1 MDKCKTLSVMN
12 QFAPLLATLLLL
24 TVTQAY
30 AQNPPQRLPDNENPY
45 ANLNPQSDNPYIQ
58 MNKDQNDNPL
68 RDDQLFNHMS
78 LGVVAGGGIGVQLA
92 APCTPYMQ
100 LRGGYVHAP
109 KFKYTYQPSSFTSSV
124 GLDALVADAQVAL
137 KDELDREVDMSGVGF
152 AIKENL
158 GGGYLMLDLFP
169 SKDGG
174 FHFSAGA
181 FLTKQDLLNL
191 DIIASGVLLPNEYG
205 SVSLTLNQETGARV
219 SSDMEGIFHLNVLS
233 QNKLRPYLGIG
244 FGRAVNM
251 YHRLSFTFDVGVVYT
266 GSLSLQTVNYANP
279 DPGDYGHPNPNYR
292 SGNPPYEIVP
302 ITSSTIVDEN
312 GTPLDHGYIDQ
323 YSRIPVMPLMTFG
336 LHFRFM

>member
-1 MDKCKTLSVMN
+1 MN
-12 QFAPLLATLLLL
+12 KISPILASLLLLLL
-24 TVTQAY
+24 TVSQAY

-45 ANLNPQSDNPYIQ
+45 ANLNPQSENPYIQ
-58 MNKDQNDNPL
+58 MNKDQDNNPL
-68 RDDQLFNHMS
+68 KDNQFFNHMS
-78 LGVVAGGGIGVQLA
+78 LGVVAGGGIGLQLA
-92 APCTPYMQ
+92 TPFTPFMQ
-100 LRGGYVHAP
+100 LRGGYVFSP
-109 KFKYTYQPSSFTSSV
+109 KFKYTYAPSNFTSSI

-191 DIIASGVLLPNEYG
+191 EIIASGVLLPNEYG
-205 SVSLTLNQETGARV
+205 SVSLTLNKETGARV